1 MKLEPFFLDTD
12 GGRCFALHRG
22 PDGGAKRHVLFVPGF
37 NEEMNRCRSMLAFMA
52 EKLAAQGIGS
62 LLLDLHGTGES
73 QGSHGDARWENW
85 LRNLDAAVSWLE
97 QRGQC
102 VALIGVRLGAML
114 AADWMRSAPGRVP
127 KLLLWQP
134 VLDGQTTMTQF
145 LRVRIAAN
153 MDRSDLPKETTQ
165 GMREQWARGESVEV
179 AGYEIHP
186 ELARA
191 IDGAKLADLVPPTG
205 TKVNWFSHFNPAT
218 GGATPAETKAI
229 EGWRQA
235 GAHVEA
241 ACFNGEAFWQVHQ
254 RASAPELIELSLK
267 ALQS

>member
-1 MKLEPFFLDTD
+1 MKLEPFFLDTA
-12 GGRCFALHRG
+12 GGRCFALYRG
-22 PDGGAKRHVLFVPGF
+22 PDGGARRHVLFVPGF

-52 EKLAAQGIGS
+52 ESLARQGIGS
-62 LLLDLHGTGES
+62 LLLDLQGTGES
-73 QGSHGDARWENW
+73 EGGHGDARWENW
-85 LRNLDAAVSWLE
+85 LRNMDAAVSWLE

-102 VALIGVRLGAML
+102 AALIGVRLGAML
-114 AADWMRSAPGRVP
+114 ASEWLHRAAGRVP

-134 VLDGQTTMTQF
+134 VLDGQSSMTQF

-191 IDGAKLADLVPPTG
+191 IDGRKLADLVPPAG
-205 TKVNWFSHFNPAT
+205 TTVHWFSQFNAAT
-218 GGATPAETKAI
+218 GGATPAETKI
-229 EGWRQA
+229 IDSWVSA
-235 GAHVEA
+235 GAQVEA
-241 ACFNGEAFWQVHQ
+241 ARFKGEAFWQVHQ
-254 RASAPELIELSLK
+254 RASAPELIELSLG
-267 ALQS
+267 ALQA

>member
-22 PDGGAKRHVLFVPGF
+22 LEGGAQRHVLFVPGF
-37 NEEMNRCRSMLAFMA
+37 NEEMNRCRSMQAFMA
-52 EKLAAQGIGS
+52 ESLAKQGMGS
-62 LLLDLHGTGES
+62 LLLDLQGTGES
-73 QGSHGDARWENW
+73 EGDHGDARWENW
-85 LRNLDAAVSWLE
+85 LRNVTAAVTWLE

-114 AADWMRSAPGRVP
+114 ASEWVRSAPGRVP
-127 KLLLWQP
+127 QLLLWQP
-134 VLDGQTTMTQF
+134 VLDGQTSMTQF

-191 IDGAKLADLVPPTG
+191 IDGRKLADLVPHASTQ
-205 TKVNWFSHFNPAT
+205 VRWFSHFNAAT

-229 EGWRQA
+229 EAWRQA
-235 GAHVEA
+235 GAKVDA

-267 ALQS
+267 AVQA